1 VIHPPIDPDTATD
14 GDFAAALDGTRKSAA
29 GAYLK
34 RCREKAG
41 YSRRQVGELLAPWS
55 DYALELTWTI
65 TEFEE
70 GVPGD
75 YSILVDRLARVRPFS
90 FDLFHLARLCAGTCD
105 PSLDPWKD
113 I

>member
-1 VIHPPIDPDTATD
+1 MIHTPIDPDTASD
-14 GDFAAALDGTRKSAA
+14 AQLAASLRHTRDSAA

-41 YSRRQVGELLAPWS
+41 YSRRQVGELLSPS
-55 DYALELTWTI
+55 NDYAIELTWTI

-75 YSILVDRLARVRPFS
+75 YSALLD
-90 FDLFHLARLCAGTCD
+90 HLARARPFPFDLAHLAQLCAGTCD